1 MCSTCIF
8 LCVKG
13 ETLRASGN
21 DAENWT
27 DFVNVNVALM
37 KRVCQLNIEQL
48 GSVALY
54 YITQY
59 IYVWYHA
66 PHTCAG
72 KVTGK
77 ATGNVTART
86 AERVVQLQLPR

>member
-1 MCSTCIF
+1 MCKVDKMMCSTCIF

-13 ETLRASGN
+13 ETLRPSGN

-48 GSVALY
+48 GRVALY

-59 IYVWYHA
+59 TCGTTYHIQVEV
-66 PHTCAG
+66 
-72 KVTGK
+72 K
-77 ATGNVTART
+77 
-86 AERVVQLQLPR
+86 